1 MLPRLNAQCRMHGNQ
16 PLLIRYICLS
26 VRGLGAPAGAQ
37 PGECNGSIIFEDGRE
52 SECLSRRRSF
62 MYVACAAALPKTFQ
76 RVGGGGL
83 EESVFE
89 TVFRFVFKLNMISTV
104 TV

>member
-1 MLPRLNAQCRMHGNQ
+1 MSN
-16 PLLIRYICLS
+16 
-26 VRGLGAPAGAQ
+26 
-37 PGECNGSIIFEDGRE
+37 D
-52 SECLSRRRSF
+52 
-62 MYVACAAALPKTFQ
+62 VACAAALPKTFQ

-83 EESVFE
+83 QQSVFE